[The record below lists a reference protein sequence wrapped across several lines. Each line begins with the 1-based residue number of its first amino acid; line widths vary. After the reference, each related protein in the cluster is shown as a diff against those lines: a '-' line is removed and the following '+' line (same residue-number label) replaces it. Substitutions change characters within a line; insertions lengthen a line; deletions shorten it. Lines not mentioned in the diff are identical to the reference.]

1 MELVVEEAINDI
13 FSSLMGKVSKPN
25 IEALGKVNFSTKI
38 DFFAAIRNPPAA
50 KKSILAENLRLFL
63 V

>member
-1 MELVVEEAINDI
+1 
-13 FSSLMGKVSKPN
+13 MGKVSKPN